1 MKCLVIGA
9 SAGLGRA
16 ITEELAARGHKLSI
30 VSSDESDL
38 ASIAK
43 DLKLRHSTK
52 VSYLAMDLTQ
62 INIKSFL
69 RFVEKSLGSPDAI
82 FCIAGYSKMD
92 LDKGPMDHRFI
103 DKIININLS
112 APIKLVYSLIPRVK
126 KNTHFVFAG
135 SVSAIRPRKSN
146 IVYSSSKVA
155 LENFSQCIRHA
166 YANKISSVCCYRI
179 GYMQTSML
187 FDQKLMLPAIQPMD
201 AARRIIENI
210 GKKRG
215 VVYLPRWWRIIS
227 IILNA
232 LPWFIYKRLNI

>member
-30 VSSDESDL
+30 ISSDESDL

-52 VSYLAMDLTQ
+52 VSHLAMDLTQ
-62 INIKSFL
+62 INIKNFL

-92 LDKGPMDHRFI
+92 LDKGPLDHHFI

-112 APIKLVYSLIPRVK
+112 APIKLVYSLMPKVK

-187 FDQKLMLPAIQPMD
+187 FDQKLMFPAIQPMD